1 MLEIQHIS
9 VTLGAVTVLQ
19 DVSLTVQRGQ
29 ITALLGANGAGK
41 TTTLRTISGLYHPQA
56 GHIFYQPTPQSEAI
70 DISKIPAEQI
80 VSLGIAHCPEGR
92 QVFAGLTV
100 RQNLLLG
107 AYLRHDKQAIAE
119 DIAWIETLFPILG
132 ERQRQLAGSL
142 SGGEQEMLA
151 IGRALM
157 SRPQCLML
165 DEPSLGL
172 APMIVDRILDTL
184 LEINKK
190 GVTILLVEQNA
201 HLALEIA
208 HYGYVLETGRVS
220 LSGRSAELIENA
232 EVRKAY
238 LGEM

>member
-9 VTLGAVTVLQ
+9 VTLGAVTVLR
-19 DVSLTVQRGQ
+19 DVSLTIQRGQ

-56 GHIFYQPTPQSEAI
+56 GHIFYRPTPQSEAI
-70 DISKIPAEQI
+70 DISKIPVEQI

-172 APMIVDRILDTL
+172 APMIVERILDTL